1 MDRRAFLGTLTRCG
15 ALSLAGWPSHTQ
27 PTASSSALGLRLT
40 DVTAS
45 AGIAFRHRNGS
56 YGGKLLPETLGSGC
70 AFLDYDAD
78 GWQDILLIGGC
89 EWPSRRRPGAAAGDR
104 SSSIRLY
111 RNNRNGTFTDVT
123 RAAGLDIEL
132 YGMGIAVGDFNND
145 GRVDVL
151 VSNNGDA
158 PLLLKNTNDS
168 AHHWLGLSLQG
179 TTCNR
184 DATGARITWSFAGQ
198 QRRRLKTSGGSY
210 LSSHD
215 PREVL
220 GIGPAQK
227 IDWVEIAWPQP
238 SGRVE
243 RITNLPIDRYVRIVE
258 GKGLASA

>member
-1 MDRRAFLGTLTRCG
+1 MVVIQKSADALAPSNRRD
-15 ALSLAGWPSHTQ
+15 P
-27 PTASSSALGLRLT
+27 P
-40 DVTAS
+40 
-45 AGIAFRHRNGS
+45 
-56 YGGKLLPETLGSGC
+56 
-70 AFLDYDAD
+70 
-78 GWQDILLIGGC
+78 
-89 EWPSRRRPGAAAGDR
+89 
-104 SSSIRLY
+104 
-111 RNNRNGTFTDVT
+111 
-123 RAAGLDIEL
+123 
-132 YGMGIAVGDFNND
+132 
-145 GRVDVL
+145 L
-151 VSNNGDA
+151 VS
-158 PLLLKNTNDS
+158 PVL

-184 DATGARITWSFAGQ
+184 DATGARITWSFGGQ

-243 RITNLPIDRYVRIVE
+243 RISNLPIDCYVRIVE